1 MLTNQHDPQDTL
13 ETFQPVTVG
22 IHVQEM
28 KGFRKELILSLLAP
42 NAFAESGDGGGNG
55 GDDGG
60 KSSGKD
66 KNGKSDG
73 KNGKNNNKNGKTSG
87 KSNETI
93 NNKIIKTTNT
103 TKRHSPTLDTKTKK
117 QKLSSVS

>member
-60 KSSGKD
+60 DDGGKSSGKD

-87 KSNETI
+87 KSNET
-93 NNKIIKTTNT
+93 